1 MTPKAIDGQVR
12 RQEFRRLGWG
22 VYQRADHSHSA
33 AVVLRAAVY
42 GAGPGAVA
50 SGLSAAWWH
59 GLLTNPPPKPSVT
72 VPRDR
77 RVKRPESAVR
87 YRDLHRLDVSQVR
100 RLGVTDIPL
109 TILETA
115 VELREGSVFLD
126 RALQKHT
133 SLSILRAVHE
143 RNPGRAGAAA
153 ARHLLDVA
161 EQGGSSA
168 AERILHQ
175 LLNRAGVTG
184 WQSHLW
190 SCGYEIDVAFVRERL
205 AIEVDGWA
213 WHRDAHRFRA
223 DMERQNVLVNAGWR
237 VLRFSWH
244 HLNNEPNRVLS
255 EIHTALRCA
264 AGGS

>member
-22 VYQRADHSHSA
+22 VYQRAEHAHSA
-33 AVVLRAAVY
+33 AAVLRAAVY

-50 SGLSAAWWH
+50 SGPSAAWWH
-59 GLLTNPPPKPSVT
+59 GLLTSAPPKPSVT
-72 VPRDR
+72 VPRNR
-77 RVKRPESAVR
+77 RVKRPEFAVR
-87 YRDLHRLDVSQVR
+87 YRDLHRLDVSHVR

-133 SLSILRAVHE
+133 ALPILRAVHE
-143 RNPGRAGAAA
+143 RNSGRTGAVA
-153 ARHLLDVA
+153 ARHLMDAA

-168 AERILHQ
+168 AERMLHQ
-175 LLNRAGVTG
+175 LLNRAGLVG

-190 SCGYEIDVAFVRERL
+190 SCGYEIDVAFVRARL

-244 HLNNEPNRVLS
+244 HLKNEPSRVLS
-255 EIHTALRCA
+255 EIVAALRHA
-264 AGGS
+264 A